1 MAYVPPPFR
10 YKWDLFHDHVVPGR
24 GKLRDASHFEEDMS
38 WRNLGKTSAPKPAAA
53 VKEEEPLTEMLMLD
67 NGGASEGA
75 EEEGS
80 GGADSSNE
88 IRRRGRR
95 RRRLVGKGG
104 QEEEAEALRVML
116 EMLEHG

>member
-24 GKLRDASHFEEDMS
+24 GKLRDASHFDEDMS
-38 WRNLGKTSAPKPAAA
+38 WRNLGKTSAPAAA
-53 VKEEEPLTEMLMLD
+53 KEVEPVTEMLMLD
-67 NGGASEGA
+67 NGGGSEGA
-75 EEEGS
+75 EDQGS

-95 RRRLVGKGG
+95 RRLVGRGG
-104 QEEEAEALRVML
+104 QEEAEALRVML